1 MLADADI
8 SAAVVSVPCLDLFFM
23 QDANYR
29 SEVLGTVPRI
39 AIEAGLR
46 QCWDW
51 LLGDD
56 DVFIG
61 MSGFGAS
68 APIDDLYNHFG
79 IDAKAVVAAAKNQL
93 G

>member
-8 SAAVVSVPCLDLFFM
+8 SAAVVSVPCLDLFLM

-29 SEVLGTVPRI
+29 SEILGTVPRI
-39 AIEAGLR
+39 AIEAGLQ

-79 IDAKAVVAAAKNQL
+79 ITANAVVAAAKDQL